1 MSSVHD
7 GSEGKDTQLPLSTT
21 SSSPYIRTS
30 AFPPSSFSSSPP
42 SLSSTSMNI
51 SPQPTRS
58 RTAGVRRR
66 SRSASLSV
74 QLDLDPFLASSS
86 SSRIPTVSRRMSH
99 GLQRVNSSVI
109 PEDSPILTSSPPSIS
124 SGINVKKPTYPT
136 RGGSYSRSRHTSD
149 IDYVSEG
156 SDIHEQDDTYYDHED
171 PNEYEYEYQPTT
183 NDQHSSTRTRR
194 GSIEQ
199 SRHRTSY
206 RSRSSSIS
214 TFPFPSSKLSSS
226 SPSSKSSL
234 TRKLSL
240 VFLIILALFLIG
252 TIIVLSTVRHYFG
265 IPESA
270 DLTERDVLWDH
281 GKGNIREFQQEKYGL
296 HDHFNLDSIED
307 GVAIEDLGHGNA
319 NAEGNGIWGKEG
331 KGSGGYWMKRNW
343 NGVVGETTSW
353 QRLYNVTNL

>member
-7 GSEGKDTQLPLSTT
+7 GSEGKDTQLPLSTI
-21 SSSPYIRTS
+21 SSSPHIRTS

-42 SLSSTSMNI
+42 SLSSTSMNTP
-51 SPQPTRS
+51 PQPTRS
-58 RTAGVRRR
+58 RTGGVRHR
-66 SRSASLSV
+66 SRSTSLSV
-74 QLDLDPFLASSS
+74 QLELDPLITSS

-124 SGINVKKPTYPT
+124 SGINVKKPTYPS
-136 RGGSYSRSRHTSD
+136 RGGSYFRSRHTPD
-149 IDYVSEG
+149 NDYVSEG
-156 SDIHEQDDTYYDHED
+156 SDVEEQDDTNDYHDD
-171 PNEYEYEYQPTT
+171 PNEYEYDDQPMT
-183 NDQHSSTRTRR
+183 NEHHSSTRIRS

-199 SRHRTSY
+199 SRHRASY

-214 TFPFPSSKLSSS
+214 TFPFPSSKPSSS
-226 SPSSKSSL
+226 SSSSSKSSL
-234 TRKLSL
+234 TRKISL
-240 VFLIILALFLIG
+240 GFLIILALFLIG

-296 HDHFNLDSIED
+296 HDHFNVDSIED
-307 GVAIEDLGHGNA
+307 GVAIEDLGHGNG
-319 NAEGNGIWGKEG
+319 NGNGIWGKEG